1 MTLLCQTSMSV
12 CLVCVCVLLTGQ
24 MYSMGVAGSAPTNV
38 SQYICSF
45 LLSFS
50 LFLLT
55 FVVRAK
61 KSQSVVP
68 DQQD

>member
-1 MTLLCQTSMSV
+1 MC
-12 CLVCVCVLLTGQ
+12 VCVCVCAADCKLCDSAGQ

-61 KSQSVVP
+61 KSLSVVP